1 MTKWAK
7 MIFTS
12 VKKTNKIKLLLFPP
26 IQQEWWGQL
35 ISTKNQVRLHFFP
48 VSELIFQGLTN
59 VGIGSDGNTFFCEF
73 DRPKTLSK
81 NDITYDLADGNW
93 FVLIATGAVSG
104 TQSYHGPNTR
114 AASSIS
120 WKLSDPPLDFFGAAF
135 DISMMKIHAIL
146 MFIAW
151 GIFVPSG
158 YGILNV

>member
-1 MTKWAK
+1 
-7 MIFTS
+7 
-12 VKKTNKIKLLLFPP
+12 
-26 IQQEWWGQL
+26 
-35 ISTKNQVRLHFFP
+35 
-48 VSELIFQGLTN
+48 LIFPGLTN

-73 DRPKTLSK
+73 DRPKSLSK

-93 FVLIATGAVSG
+93 FVLIATGAVG
-104 TQSYHGPNTR
+104 ATQNYHGSNTR

-158 YGILNV
+158 YEIVNVYFFK